1 MTTTGP
7 KDDIPPQR
15 RGSSAVHRPSVLLT
29 RRKEMPRVQ
38 EEEAVE
44 EADEDATESDCEDV
58 DLPTSERLN
67 AAAVSLLTLSEH
79 ERDAECTPHT
89 FLS

>member
-1 MTTTGP
+1 M
-7 KDDIPPQR
+7 
-15 RGSSAVHRPSVLLT
+15 
-29 RRKEMPRVQ
+29 Q
-38 EEEAVE
+38 EEDAVE

>member
-1 MTTTGP
+1 M
-7 KDDIPPQR
+7 
-15 RGSSAVHRPSVLLT
+15 
-29 RRKEMPRVQ
+29 Q
-38 EEEAVE
+38 EEHAIE
-44 EADEDATESDCEDV
+44 EADEDVTEIDCEDA